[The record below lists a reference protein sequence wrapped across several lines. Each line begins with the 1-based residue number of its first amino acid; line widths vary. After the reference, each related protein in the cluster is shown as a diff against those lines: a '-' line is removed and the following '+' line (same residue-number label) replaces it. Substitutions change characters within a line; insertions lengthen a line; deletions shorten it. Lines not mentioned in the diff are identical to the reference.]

1 MAAIRRL
8 AGARGRAEPYSR
20 ARRQQGIPRRRAQG
34 RGDRSRRMNQTAS
47 EEARL
52 PPRDLS
58 MIIGGA
64 MIATFLAA
72 LDQTIVATAL
82 PSIAGD
88 LGDVALLSWVV
99 TSYLVTSICA
109 TAIAGKLSDIHGRRR
124 LMLAA
129 LAVFVAASVAC
140 ALAESMVALI
150 AARAAKGIGGGALVT
165 LAQTVVADVVSPRER
180 GRYSAHFSA
189 MWALASLL
197 GPTVGGGLTQYLGW
211 QWIFWINLP
220 LGLVAL
226 ATVDSVLRKL
236 PVRSVP
242 ARIDAPSLALLPV
255 ATTALLLA
263 LSWGG
268 VAHPWASAPVLAALA
283 IALAAGA
290 AFWRRQGRL
299 EEPVFAPAFLRDD
312 VVAHVLPA
320 VFLSFGA
327 YLSLAIAMPVFLQV
341 KLGLPPGDVGLM
353 MIPLTFSA
361 TVTAYA
367 AGRYLRLAGDYRRP
381 VLVAFPFAA
390 LCCFAFAA
398 AIAQAGAWTT
408 GIALACIGF
417 GIGPIFPT
425 AIVAAQNAVAPR
437 DVGAVMGALGYA
449 RALGGAVCAAAATAL
464 VLALAPQ
471 GGELRGLDDL
481 VRAPL
486 GEAGRAAVAE
496 AFRWLL
502 VAVGSLLLAGWAAYA
517 RVAARTLRGQSVPGD
532 TRR

>member
-1 MAAIRRL
+1 
-8 AGARGRAEPYSR
+8 
-20 ARRQQGIPRRRAQG
+20 
-34 RGDRSRRMNQTAS
+34 MNQTAS

-517 RVAARTLRGQSVPGD
+517 RVAARPLRGQSVPGD

>member
-1 MAAIRRL
+1 
-8 AGARGRAEPYSR
+8 
-20 ARRQQGIPRRRAQG
+20 
-34 RGDRSRRMNQTAS
+34 MNQTAP
-47 EEARL
+47 EAARL
-52 PPRDLS
+52 PQRDLS

-64 MIATFLAA
+64 MIAIFLAA

-82 PSIAGD
+82 PSIARD

-129 LAVFVAASVAC
+129 LVVFVAASVAC
-140 ALAESMVALI
+140 AMAEGMAALI

-197 GPTVGGGLTQYLGW
+197 GPTVGGALTQYLGW

-226 ATVDSVLRKL
+226 VAVDSVLRKL
-236 PVRSVP
+236 PVRRVP
-242 ARIDAPSLALLPV
+242 ARIDVPSLALLPV

-268 VAHPWASAPVLAALA
+268 VAHSWTSMPVLGALA
-283 IALAAGA
+283 IALATGA

-299 EEPVFAPAFLRDD
+299 DEPVFAPAFLRDD
-312 VVAHVLPA
+312 VVARVLPTI
-320 VFLSFGA
+320 FLAFGA
-327 YLSLAIAMPVFLQV
+327 YLALAITMPVFLQV

-353 MIPLTFSA
+353 MIPLTFS
-361 TVTAYA
+361 TTITAYA
-367 AGRYLRLAGDYRRP
+367 SGRYLRRTGDYRRP
-381 VLVAFPFAA
+381 VLVSFPVAV
-390 LCCFAFAA
+390 LSCLAFAA
-398 AIAQAGAWTT
+398 AMPEAGPWSV
-408 GIALACIGF
+408 GLALLFIGF

-425 AIVAAQNAVAPR
+425 AIVAVQNAVAPR
-437 DVGAVMGALGYA
+437 DVGAVTGAMGYA

-486 GEAGRAAVAE
+486 GEAGRAAVAT

-502 VAVGSLLLAGWAAYA
+502 VAVGALVLAGWAFYA
-517 RVAARTLRGQSVPGD
+517 RVAARPLREQSVLGD

>member
-1 MAAIRRL
+1 
-8 AGARGRAEPYSR
+8 
-20 ARRQQGIPRRRAQG
+20 
-34 RGDRSRRMNQTAS
+34 MNQTAS

-236 PVRSVP
+236 PVRRVP

-517 RVAARTLRGQSVPGD
+517 RVAARPLRGQSVPGD